1 MRLLDQLSTRAQE
14 LLLTA
19 GPITAS
25 IDATGLEDHHASPHF
40 LRRRGGRTRR
50 YQPWLKLGLVGDHRS
65 HLLLAAVVTH
75 GPSNDSPL
83 LPQAVRQACARV
95 PIRQLLGDAAFDAE
109 PHHRLCREQL
119 HIRRTIFPLN
129 PRGHPQTVRGRY
141 RQQLHHRFPQRL
153 YGQRWQIESMISRFK
168 RRLGCS
174 LTARRWETKNQE
186 ALWRVVAYNC
196 LLIALNRDFYRPK

>member
-1 MRLLDQLSTRAQE
+1 MD
-14 LLLTA
+14 
-19 GPITAS
+19 
-25 IDATGLEDHHASPHF
+25 
-40 LRRRGGRTRR
+40 GG
-50 YQPWLKLGLVGDHRS
+50 D
-65 HLLLAAVVTH
+65 
-75 GPSNDSPL
+75 
-83 LPQAVRQACARV
+83 QAVRLAAAEASFEAEHW
-95 PIRQLLGDAAFDAE
+95 GAAFDAE

-196 LLIALNRDFYRPK
+196 LLIALNRGFYRAFQVDR